1 MESRERFRWRV
12 RHYKLRVTVSGF
24 VVRFAKIMSPF
35 PKICKPASDAL
46 HGPNEFLNGRNES
59 LHGESDIL
67 HGLIDALHGGCD
79 FLNGQNEALHG
90 GCEIQNGRKQIMGGQ
105 DRSVQAQ
112 IFIRNSVWPIIYQFG
127 GTIWGQMGSGQMG
140 SGL

>member
-46 HGPNEFLNGRNES
+46 HGPNEFLNGRIES
-59 LHGESDIL
+59 LHGGS
-67 HGLIDALHGGCD
+67 D